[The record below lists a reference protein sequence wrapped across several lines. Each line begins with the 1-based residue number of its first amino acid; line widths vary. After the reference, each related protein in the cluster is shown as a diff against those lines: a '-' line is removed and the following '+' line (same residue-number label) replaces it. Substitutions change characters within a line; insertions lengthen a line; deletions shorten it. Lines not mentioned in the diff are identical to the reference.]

1 MKKPT
6 LAYARSLVVAL
17 MGARVLMLPAC
28 GSDGQTNPG
37 TGGSS
42 GRGGSMGTGGDNS
55 GTGGSGTGGD
65 KGGTGGNAGTGGAG
79 TGGTPA
85 PDGGPG
91 DGMPDAGVHPDR
103 GGAANPG
110 VVMMMRKGAHW
121 YIAPPWDKGLP
132 TGP

>member
-17 MGARVLMLPAC
+17 MGAGVLMLPAC

-42 GRGGSMGTGGDNS
+42 GTGGSMGTGGDNS

-85 PDGGPG
+85 PHGGPAA
-91 DGMPDAGVHPDR
+91 GMPGRVRNPHAC
-103 GGAANPG
+103 GAPT
-110 VVMMMRKGAHW
+110 
-121 YIAPPWDKGLP
+121 PPLLTIIP
-132 TGP
+132 

>member
-17 MGARVLMLPAC
+17 MGAGVLMLPAC

-42 GRGGSMGTGGDNS
+42 GTGGSMGTGGDNS

-65 KGGTGGNAGTGGAG
+65 KGGTGGNAGTGGAR

-85 PDGGPG
+85 PHGGPG
-91 DGMPDAGVHPDR
+91 DGMPDAAAQSAR
-103 GGAANPG
+103 GSAATPR
-110 VVMMMRKGAHW
+110 VLMMMRKMR
-121 YIAPPWDKGLP
+121 
-132 TGP
+132 